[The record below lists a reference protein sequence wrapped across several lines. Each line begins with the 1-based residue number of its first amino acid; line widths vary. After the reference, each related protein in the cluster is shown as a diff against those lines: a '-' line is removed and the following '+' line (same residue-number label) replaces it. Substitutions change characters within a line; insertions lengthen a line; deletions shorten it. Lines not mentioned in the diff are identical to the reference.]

1 LLPLAVSWEQTV
13 ARDMLAEDTEE
24 FTEMLLELL
33 LRGDTKTRYE
43 AYGKAI
49 QDGWMTRNEARAL
62 ENRNPLPGLDEPL
75 QPLNMTTAGAAMLPR
90 GGGSAGRAAAL
101 LGAAAARI
109 ARKEVGMLQT
119 ATKQGQPLAA
129 AFAGH
134 DRFVA
139 EVMAVPQAAAEAYV
153 ASTLRQAEQL
163 NLAEG
168 FDAQAWTDAQ
178 IAALLRLEG

>member
-1 LLPLAVSWEQTV
+1 
-13 ARDMLAEDTEE
+13 
-24 FTEMLLELL
+24 
-33 LRGDTKTRYE
+33 
-43 AYGKAI
+43 
-49 QDGWMTRNEARAL
+49 
-62 ENRNPLPGLDEPL
+62 
-75 QPLNMTTAGAAMLPR
+75 
-90 GGGSAGRAAAL
+90 
-101 LGAAAARI
+101 
-109 ARKEVGMLQT
+109 MLQT

-139 EVMAVPQAAAEAYV
+139 EVMAVPQATAEAYV

-163 NLAEG
+163 NLAES

>member
-1 LLPLAVSWEQTV
+1 
-13 ARDMLAEDTEE
+13 
-24 FTEMLLELL
+24 
-33 LRGDTKTRYE
+33 
-43 AYGKAI
+43 
-49 QDGWMTRNEARAL
+49 
-62 ENRNPLPGLDEPL
+62 
-75 QPLNMTTAGAAMLPR
+75 MLPR
-90 GGGSAGRAAAL
+90 GGGSAGRAPAL

-119 ATKQGQPLAA
+119 AIKQSQPLAE

-139 EVMAVPQAAAEAYV
+139 EVMAVPHATAEAYV
-153 ASTLRQAEQL
+153 GAALRQAEQL